1 MEAVVERNTNSFK
14 RIGLILKHGFMVRA
28 PYQPTLL
35 LERKR
40 AFNNNKY
47 VFINMCVYIQGLPG
61 VSGGKESACNAG
73 DHSLILG
80 SGYIFCNT

>member
-47 VFINMCVYIQGLPG
+47 VFINMCVPLLLSPGSWYAQGFVCALQVCFPSPME
-61 VSGGKESACNAG
+61 V
-73 DHSLILG
+73 L
-80 SGYIFCNT
+80 